1 MVSPHSSS
9 PVRPAV
15 GMQATRRRRLKEF
28 LLRSPWASVPV
39 KRAPGKNVLQ
49 LLCCEGPAQQV
60 YSAWGPVWDEFAC
73 LQVCKEKLDLLTV
86 QTGSSFKSNHKD
98 RPAGVPLPPLLVASR
113 WTMSPLHQSEVTK
126 GTTLHSIRFSRPPLQ
141 GPGPQELKVQ
151 VKQP

>member
-60 YSAWGPVWDEFAC
+60 YSAWGPVWDEFAR
-73 LQVCKEKLDLLTV
+73 LQVCKEKLDLLLFRLDLPLN
-86 QTGSSFKSNHKD
+86 QTTKTD
-98 RPAGVPLPPLLVASR
+98 QQAPLPPLLVASR
-113 WTMSPLHQSEVTK
+113 RTMSPLHQSEVTK